1 MLNALKNCQPQTYA
15 ALRIFAGFLF
25 FWHGAQKLLGFP
37 LPVPEGDPGIIF
49 YTILYVAG
57 PIELIGGTLI
67 MLGLFTR
74 PVAFLASGLMAFAYF
89 IGHVFRP
96 VEDPGVWH
104 YLLPLVNR
112 GEAAVLFC
120 FVFLY
125 LAAKGNGICSLG
137 GDED

>member
-1 MLNALKNCQPQTYA
+1 MLDSLKNCQPQTYA
-15 ALRIFAGFLF
+15 ALRIVTGFLF
-25 FWHGAQKLLGFP
+25 LWHGAQKLLGFP
-37 LPVPEGDPGIIF
+37 LPTPEGAPTF
-49 YTILYVAG
+49 ILYIAG
-57 PIELIGGTLI
+57 PIELIGGALI
-67 MLGLFTR
+67 MVGLFTR

-96 VEDPGVWH
+96 VEDPGIWH

-125 LAAKGNGICSLG
+125 IAAKGNGMCSLG

>member
-1 MLNALKNCQPQTYA
+1 MLDSLKNCQPQTYA
-15 ALRIFAGFLF
+15 ALRIVAGFLF
-25 FWHGAQKLLGFP
+25 LWHGAQKLLGFP
-37 LPVPEGDPGIIF
+37 LPTPEGAPSF
-49 YTILYVAG
+49 ILYIAG
-57 PIELIGGTLI
+57 PIELIGGALI
-67 MLGLFTR
+67 MVGLFTR

-89 IGHVFRP
+89 LGHVFRP

-125 LAAKGNGICSLG
+125 IAAKGNGMCSLG
-137 GDED
+137 GNED

>member
-1 MLNALKNCQPQTYA
+1 MLDSLKNCQPQTYA
-15 ALRIFAGFLF
+15 AMRIVAGFLF
-25 FWHGAQKLLGFP
+25 LWHGAQKLLGFP
-37 LPVPEGDPGIIF
+37 LPTPEGAPSF
-49 YTILYVAG
+49 ILYIAG
-57 PIELIGGTLI
+57 PIELIGGALI
-67 MLGLFTR
+67 MVGLFTR

-89 IGHVFRP
+89 LGHVFRP
-96 VEDPGVWH
+96 VEDAGVWH

-125 LAAKGNGICSLG
+125 IAAKGNGICSLG

>member
-1 MLNALKNCQPQTYA
+1 MLDSLKNCQPQTYA
-15 ALRIFAGFLF
+15 ALRIVTGFLF
-25 FWHGAQKLLGFP
+25 LWHGAQKLLGFP
-37 LPVPEGDPGIIF
+37 LPTPEGAPTF
-49 YTILYVAG
+49 ILYIAG
-57 PIELIGGTLI
+57 PIELIGGALI

-96 VEDPGVWH
+96 VEDPGIWH

-125 LAAKGNGICSLG
+125 IAAKGNGMCSLG

>member
-1 MLNALKNCQPQTYA
+1 MLDSLKNCQPQTYA

-25 FWHGAQKLLGFP
+25 LWHGAQKLLGFP
-37 LPVPEGDPGIIF
+37 LPTPEGAPGF
-49 YTILYVAG
+49 ILYIAG

-67 MLGLFTR
+67 VLGLFTR

-96 VEDPGVWH
+96 VEDPDLLH
-104 YLLPLVNR
+104 YLFPLVNR
-112 GEAAVLFC
+112 GESAVLFC

-125 LAAKGNGICSLG
+125 IAAKGNGICSLG

>member
-1 MLNALKNCQPQTYA
+1 MLDSLKNCQPQTYA
-15 ALRIFAGFLF
+15 AMRIVAGFLF
-25 FWHGAQKLLGFP
+25 LWHGAQKLLGFP
-37 LPVPEGDPGIIF
+37 LESPDAPAFMIYI
-49 YTILYVAG
+49 AG
-57 PIELIGGTLI
+57 PIELIGGAMI

-112 GEAAVLFC
+112 GETAVLFC

-125 LAAKGNGICSLG
+125 IAAKGNGMCSLS